1 LLGQARRRRP
11 PRPGWSSML
20 RTVSTSWP
28 MMLRGSPASPCS
40 RSKGCAR
47 RPAAATTP
55 SNKQSGLSSE
65 TDSGRSGFCGGA
77 ATNWNTRTC
86 PQIQPPRRKPSR
98 QPGQRTVLSPS
109 RAGYCRSWPSSAK
122 PGVRRPPQELRHGIV
137 HVASLRR
144 LACYRKLVLRERAGP
159 SGRHLAV
166 GLPRIRKPSDKPS
179 DNGPRQHQTEC
190 DVLRHRYPL
199 GLQ

>member
-1 LLGQARRRRP
+1 
-11 PRPGWSSML
+11 ML
-20 RTVSTSWP
+20 RTAPTSWP